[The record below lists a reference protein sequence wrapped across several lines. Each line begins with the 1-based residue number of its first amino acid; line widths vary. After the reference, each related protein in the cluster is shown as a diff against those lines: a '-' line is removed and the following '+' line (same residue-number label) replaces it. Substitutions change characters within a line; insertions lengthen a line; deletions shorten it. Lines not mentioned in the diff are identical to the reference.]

1 MQVAHVAEPDSHLII
16 GGGKTRA
23 FQVTASAAA
32 FKIMSDSLYR
42 DKERA
47 AVREIVCNAID
58 AHAMNGNEAVP
69 VKVTLTEDELKVEDV
84 GPGIHDDKI
93 ADIYCTLFA
102 STKVGQQNQTG
113 GFGLGSKAP
122 FAISDHFTVI
132 SKHEG
137 IMTLYAMHVGDPATN
152 GTPGAKIMM
161 QTRCEG
167 SGLSVSVPLAPGMEL
182 KIAKALSEIVR
193 EGGMNV
199 ELNGE
204 KLDAP
209 DYTELKRLG
218 YGMRSQTRWGGAKFQ
233 VLYANVLYPMD
244 SHDELV
250 PFIQKLSTFTF
261 DSKAFVLYCPPS
273 SISVTPSREALS
285 YNEVTVETLKGIL
298 SRLVDEI
305 QTHAWRFLK
314 TEMAALVANSTRENL
329 PPTREDRFRERQKD
343 LLNGV
348 EEIALRWAQH
358 RISNGSYTQRDVA
371 REMLK
376 KPGLK
381 SKRGLRVIASMRHTT
396 KHNFGTERRERIMRE
411 VARIVVAGDL
421 MPFLHSRLQTDDKL
435 VPVNKVDKDRGYRRS
450 YCSDAKRVLHISTA
464 RDLVK
469 RGVAGLYL
477 VGAKMK
483 SAQIDKAIAKAK
495 ALGWEIN
502 IVKRPEAVKKKAAVM
517 FGPPCPPRYRG
528 LTLSN
533 YAERVDDCWDH
544 GVKLR
549 STLQPTHPGTFEK
562 PVAFYGLKATTI
574 QFKPGFKSV
583 WVPNAD
589 RVETLIKE
597 TIGRTV
603 MAHTRRDVDNLL
615 AGNVRRLEE
624 LVLAKLK
631 ERVAKGHDYEAF
643 YARLAMAAASETDSR
658 RSRQM
663 GVEEIAREMIVHS
676 RRFAH
681 AAVREPYAPC
691 ADRDEAWAYWLMART
706 VFHARWSE
714 GPHVDVAEGRIINAL
729 VEEYRVLAQ
738 PLEAARFG
746 EKLPYRNTEHLA
758 LFTAFSGSSFGILD
772 QQQREDFL
780 EFAELMARRY
790 IARQQKDQSK

>member
-1 MQVAHVAEPDSHLII
+1 MQVAHVAEPDSHVII

-58 AHAMNGNEAVP
+58 AHAMNGNEAVA
-69 VKVTLTEDELKVEDV
+69 VQVTLTEDELKVEDV

-161 QTRCEG
+161 QTRCDG
-167 SGLSVSVPLAPGMEL
+167 SGLSVSVPLAPGMSA
-182 KIAKALSEIVR
+182 KITKALREIVT

-218 YGMRSQTRWGGAKFQ
+218 YGMRNQTRYGGGKFQ

-250 PFIQKLSTFTF
+250 PFIQKLNQFTF

-298 SRLVDEI
+298 SRLVEQI
-305 QTHAWRFLK
+305 QGHARRYLK
-314 TEMAALVANSTRENL
+314 AEMTELVAKSTRENL
-329 PPTREDRFRERQKD
+329 PPSREDRHRERQKD

-348 EEIALRWAQH
+348 EQIAQRWAQH
-358 RISNGSYTQRDVA
+358 KIQNGSYTSRDVA

-376 KPGLK
+376 RPGLK
-381 SKRGLRVIASMRHTT
+381 AKRGLRIIASR
-396 KHNFGTERRERIMRE
+396 KGHNASFETERRERVMRE
-411 VARIVVAGDL
+411 AARIAVAGDL
-421 MPFLHSRLQTDDKL
+421 MGFLHSRLSSDDKL
-435 VPVNKVDKDRGYRRS
+435 VLVNKPDKERGWRRGYRYEVS
-450 YCSDAKRVLHISTA
+450 RVLHICTA

-469 RGVAGLYL
+469 RGVAGIYL
-477 VGAKMK
+477 VGARMK
-483 SAQIDKAIAKAK
+483 PAQVDKAIAKAK

-502 IVKRPEAVKKKAAVM
+502 IIKRPEAVKKTPVV

-533 YAERVDDCWDH
+533 YAERVDECWDH

-549 STLQPTHPGTFEK
+549 STLQSAHPGTFEA
-562 PVAFYGLKATTI
+562 PVAFYGLKSTTI
-574 QFKPGFKSV
+574 SFKPGFKSV

-589 RVETLIKE
+589 RVQTLIKDM
-597 TIGRTV
+597 IGRTV
-603 MAHTRRDVDNLL
+603 MAHTRKDVDHLL

-643 YARLAMAAASETDSR
+643 YARIAMAAASDTDSR
-658 RSRQM
+658 KSRQM
-663 GVEEIAREMIVHS
+663 GVDDFAREMMVHS

-681 AAVREPYAPC
+681 AAVREPFTDC
-691 ADRDEAWAYWLMART
+691 SDRDEAWAYWMMART

-714 GPHVDVAEGRIINAL
+714 GPHVDAAEGRVLNAL

-746 EKLPYRNTEHLA
+746 EKLPYRNTEHLT
-758 LFTAFSGSSFGILD
+758 LFTAFSGSSFGVLD
-772 QQQREDFL
+772 DQQREDFL
-780 EFAELMARRY
+780 EFAELMSRRY
-790 IARQQKDQSK
+790 VARQQKEVSK